1 MTGPRV
7 SPRTERTRNEGG
19 KTATEDDMNEDQ
31 EHRRPMSGRLLGIA
45 FALAL
50 LAAAAGCSGN
60 VRSGDFKIHGIA
72 EFRLPA
78 FPEAGSFIEVFNE
91 MHYQPSYKSQEG
103 PRILPPPNSV
113 SIAGRDVQYT
123 SLAAHEGLQI
133 PQSASDSYD
142 AEETAELYRINCLVC
157 HGDAMAGDGPVG
169 VMMQEKGL
177 SPVPANLTLELT
189 QDSPPGD
196 LFAFISWGGRQGS
209 AANFRG
215 RQSSSPMPEFRLL
228 LTDAERWALVK
239 YLLDR

>member
-1 MTGPRV
+1 MLQV
-7 SPRTERTRNEGG
+7 SPRTEEIRDDGG
-19 KTATEDDMNEDQ
+19 KTKTDGHMNHDL
-31 EHRRPMSGRLLGIA
+31 EHKRPMSGRLWGIA
-45 FALAL
+45 FAMLL

-60 VRSGDFKIHGIA
+60 IRSGDVKIHGIA

-113 SIAGRDVQYT
+113 SVAGRDVRYT
-123 SLAAHEGLQI
+123 SLAAHEGLQV
-133 PQSASDSYD
+133 PQGVLDGYD
-142 AEETAELYRINCLVC
+142 AKKTAELFRINCVVC
-157 HGDAMAGDGPVG
+157 HGDAMAGDGPLG
-169 VMMQEKGL
+169 TMMQEKGL

-215 RQSSSPMPEFRLL
+215 RQSTSPMPQFRLL
-228 LTDAERWALVK
+228 LTDAERWALVT

>member
-1 MTGPRV
+1 
-7 SPRTERTRNEGG
+7 
-19 KTATEDDMNEDQ
+19 MNHDI
-31 EHRRPMSGRLLGIA
+31 EHRRPTSGRLWGIA
-45 FALAL
+45 LALLL

-60 VRSGDFKIHGIA
+60 IRTGDVEIYGIA

-113 SIAGRDVQYT
+113 SVAGRDVQYT

-133 PQSASDSYD
+133 PQSALDGYD
-142 AEETAELYRINCLVC
+142 AEKTAELFRINCVVC
-157 HGDAMAGDGPVG
+157 HGDAMAGDGQFG
-169 VMMQEKGL
+169 MMMQEKGL
-177 SPVPANLTLELT
+177 SPVPADLTLELT

-215 RQSSSPMPEFRLL
+215 RQSTSPMPQFRLL
-228 LTDAERWALVK
+228 LTDAERWALVN